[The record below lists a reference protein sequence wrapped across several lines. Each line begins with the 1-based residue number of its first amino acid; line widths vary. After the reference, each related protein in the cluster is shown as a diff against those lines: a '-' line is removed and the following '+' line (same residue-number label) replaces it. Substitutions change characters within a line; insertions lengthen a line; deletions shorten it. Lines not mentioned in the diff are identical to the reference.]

1 MKSVL
6 VFLFTDFEEIEA
18 ISVID
23 VLRRGG
29 MRVVAASLT
38 GEKNVVGAHKISC
51 LADVIGIPDEHFD
64 AIIIPGGA
72 GVLRLRNDKKI
83 LKFIREQY
91 DKEKLIAAICAAPIL
106 LHDAGILE
114 KHQYTCHFSMVSEMK
129 NARLHE
135 AVVRDGPIITACGP
149 AAGINFG
156 LAIIEF
162 LANMPLVSEIAHGM
176 MCDF

>member
-1 MKSVL
+1 MKSAL

-18 ISVID
+18 ISTID

-29 MRVVAASLT
+29 VRVVAASLT
-38 GEKNVVGAHKISC
+38 GEKIVVGAHKILC
-51 LADVIGIPDEHFD
+51 LADVVGIPDEHFD

-72 GVLRLRNDKKI
+72 GVLGLRSDKKL

-106 LHDAGILE
+106 LHDMGILE
-114 KHQYTCHFSMVSEMK
+114 KHHYTCHFSMISEMK
-129 NARLHE
+129 NARLRE
-135 AVVRDGPIITACGP
+135 AVVRDGNIITACGP

-156 LAIIEF
+156 LAIAEF
-162 LANMPLVSEIAHGM
+162 LATMPSVREIAHGM